1 METQRAVA
9 RHLIV
14 IREPAVVLRDGD
26 FGM

>member
-1 METQRAVA
+1 METKCAMA
-9 RHLIV
+9 HHLIV